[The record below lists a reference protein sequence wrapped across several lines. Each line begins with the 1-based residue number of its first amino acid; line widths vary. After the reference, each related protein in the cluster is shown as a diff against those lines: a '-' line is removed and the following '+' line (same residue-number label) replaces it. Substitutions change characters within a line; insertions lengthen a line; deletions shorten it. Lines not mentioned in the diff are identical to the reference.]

1 MSIVSERV
9 RILSVG
15 GEWLTK
21 QNLWSMRIISLKMNL
36 SYQVLITTFYSD

>member
-1 MSIVSERV
+1 MRIV
-9 RILSVG
+9 SVG

-21 QNLWSMRIISLKMNL
+21 QNLWFIRIISLKMNL